1 MKRVIT
7 RRGSGICAAA
17 ATAVSAVGF
26 SLASASML
34 PVAQAACE
42 DWILGPTVWE
52 IVLDNGAQIET
63 YGWSG
68 KSMTKTPGGKPAFAE
83 WFLPGGGGKTEGPSS
98 GSINGR
104 AITFTANWVSGLNP
118 GGPDTF
124 NGTIDD
130 NGVASGIFNGMGWH
144 STDKVK
150 CAPAPAAN
158 PAPAAPATP
167 AHQSVTV
174 LKESTVYDSKGGNE
188 IGDGF
193 FLPVGSKFDTGD
205 PCADNWC
212 LLKIPALPGGPHGQL
227 AAGFGW
233 VYSGIDSGENFLKL
247 N

>member
-1 MKRVIT
+1 MNRDIV

-17 ATAVSAVGF
+17 ATAVSAVGI
-26 SLASASML
+26 SLVNLPVL
-34 PVAQAACE
+34 PVAQAACD
-42 DWILGPTVWE
+42 DWVLGPTVWE

-68 KSMTKTPGGKPAFAE
+68 KSMTKTAFAQ
-83 WFLPGGGGKTEGPSS
+83 WFPPGGGGKTEGPST

-104 AITFTANWVSGLNP
+104 AITFTANWTSGLNP

-144 STDKVK
+144 STDKLK

-167 AHQSVTV
+167 AKATVTV
-174 LKESTVYDSKGGNE
+174 QQNSDVYDAAGGGGNRLGPE
-188 IGDGF
+188 TY
-193 FLPVGSKFDTGD
+193 FLKPGRTLDLIAPCSDDWCNLVIKD
-205 PCADNWC
+205 PEV
-212 LLKIPALPGGPHGQL
+212 PAGN
-227 AAGFGW
+227 GW
-233 VYSGIDSGENFLKL
+233 VYAGINSGQNFLKL
-247 N
+247 NQ

>member
-1 MKRVIT
+1 MRRET
-7 RRGSGICAAA
+7 ARRGSSICAAA
-17 ATAVSAVGF
+17 ATTVSAVGF

-34 PVAQAACE
+34 PAAHAACE

-68 KSMTKTPGGKPAFAE
+68 KSMTTTPGGKPAFAE
-83 WFLPGGGGKTEGPSS
+83 WFPAGGGGKTEGPST

-104 AITFTANWVSGLNP
+104 AITFTANWTSGQNP

-158 PAPAAPATP
+158 PIPVRPVTP
-167 AHQSVTV
+167 AKTTVTV
-174 LKESTVYDSKGGNE
+174 QQNSDVYDAPRRRHPARTRFVLPQAWPHAG
-188 IGDGF
+188 IGC
-193 FLPVGSKFDTGD
+193 T
-205 PCADNWC
+205 
-212 LLKIPALPGGPHGQL
+212 LLKRLVQPRHSRPRGTRR
-227 AAGFGW
+227 
-233 VYSGIDSGENFLKL
+233 
-247 N
+247 